1 MKIPFIKFDG
11 KSKDEKDLQK
21 KISQEAV
28 SIARKAMIHQ
38 LNNKDIDKLE
48 HYYKI
53 YFEKY
58 PDTEREARS
67 KDRIKKLR
75 TMV

>member
-21 KISQEAV
+21 KISQEAGA
-28 SIARKAMIHQ
+28 IARKAMIHQ
-38 LNNKDIDKLE
+38 LNSKDVDKLE

-58 PDTEREARS
+58 PDIDRESRA

-75 TMV
+75 TMI